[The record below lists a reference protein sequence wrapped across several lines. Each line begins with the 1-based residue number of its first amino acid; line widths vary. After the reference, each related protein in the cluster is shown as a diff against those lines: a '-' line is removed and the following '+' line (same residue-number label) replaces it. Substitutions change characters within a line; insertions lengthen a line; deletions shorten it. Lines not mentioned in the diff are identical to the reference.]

1 MDFYGNSDGWQA
13 LVGMAGVP
21 DELFVPVMNVRYQ
34 HPHLSFEI
42 QDGTQ
47 RLSFTGMI
55 TGDTFRGG
63 AHLGEQEIVIELR
76 RTGNAPPRSSQP
88 FIEEAI
94 YFRHGEV
101 SLAGSLLLP
110 SSPGPHPAIVLIH
123 GSGRQSRDEWRIF
136 GMLFASSGIA
146 ALLYDK
152 RDVGHE
158 PSGMDLIDLR
168 DLAGDALAAVAL
180 LKERDD
186 IRGDQIGLW
195 GISQGGMVAP
205 IAAAQSRDVAF
216 VIAVSAPG
224 VSYAEF
230 NLFATV
236 NQLRRQG
243 FSDREVSEASAALRR
258 LDSFVRRGNP
268 QGAQVM
274 LEEARKQRWFALST
288 LPLAPLTK
296 TELRTW
302 FRWRNLDLDP
312 ISYWERVK
320 VPVLLI
326 YGERED
332 RNPVDRSIER
342 IRAALLRAGNAK
354 MTSKIFPDANH
365 ELMLVPNSDAR
376 APRSTEAND
385 GPRFA
390 PGYFDTMTE
399 WLKNHLGLAER
410 KIAMI
415 SSIHMDQVRQ
425 LHLSERLRVGYQN
438 LPEASK

>member
-1 MDFYGNSDGWQA
+1 
-13 LVGMAGVP
+13 
-21 DELFVPVMNVRYQ
+21 
-34 HPHLSFEI
+34 
-42 QDGTQ
+42 
-47 RLSFTGMI
+47 
-55 TGDTFRGG
+55 
-63 AHLGEQEIVIELR
+63 
-76 RTGNAPPRSSQP
+76 
-88 FIEEAI
+88 
-94 YFRHGEV
+94 
-101 SLAGSLLLP
+101 
-110 SSPGPHPAIVLIH
+110 
-123 GSGRQSRDEWRIF
+123 
-136 GMLFASSGIA
+136 MLFARSGIA

-158 PSGMDLIDLR
+158 PSGMDLVDLR

-230 NLFATV
+230 NLFATA

-288 LPLAPLTK
+288 LPLAPPTK

-302 FRWRNLDLDP
+302 FRWRNLDL
-312 ISYWERVK
+312 
-320 VPVLLI
+320 
-326 YGERED
+326 
-332 RNPVDRSIER
+332 
-342 IRAALLRAGNAK
+342 
-354 MTSKIFPDANH
+354 
-365 ELMLVPNSDAR
+365 
-376 APRSTEAND
+376 
-385 GPRFA
+385 
-390 PGYFDTMTE
+390 
-399 WLKNHLGLAER
+399 
-410 KIAMI
+410 
-415 SSIHMDQVRQ
+415 
-425 LHLSERLRVGYQN
+425 
-438 LPEASK
+438 